1 MLIRHVV
8 ALLAAA
14 LPAYAKSPNSLGK
27 ELLSAVLADDV
38 LAAASIF
45 AQSEPAEANRLANA
59 MDWRGK
65 SVLMHAASRDFP
77 KIVKLLLQ
85 NKARPDASDY
95 SAGGVTALMLAARN
109 GSVAAAEA
117 LVAGGASVH
126 ATTPAGTSRGAG
138 ESSEPKVKS
147 KISFHI
153 RRVPAVAYQSQPEV
167 AALHKWVRR
176 YRLCWCAGSD
186 HGGAYRCSAAEDF
199 RVDFGMLS
207 LIGPLQ
213 GHRATCVAG
222 QLCTVKALR
231 AVGDVLRDVPPWAGF
246 CSLALVA

>member
-1 MLIRHVV
+1 MVGVTTSSCFRCLPLHFHRHQLRSRRHGT
-8 ALLAAA
+8 LLA
-14 LPAYAKSPNSLGK
+14 
-27 ELLSAVLADDV
+27 SAGLADDV
-38 LAAASIF
+38 IAAASIF

-126 ATTPAGTSRGAG
+126 ATTPAGTS
-138 ESSEPKVKS
+138 VLM
-147 KISFHI
+147 H
-153 RRVPAVAYQSQPEV
+153 AVANGDLDRTQQPD
-167 AALHKWVRR
+167 A
-176 YRLCWCAGSD
+176 
-186 HGGAYRCSAAEDF
+186 
-199 RVDFGMLS
+199 
-207 LIGPLQ
+207 PLDILAQ
-213 GHRATCVAG
+213 QIVATCEEDCVRSAG
-222 QLCTVKALR
+222 CAC
-231 AVGDVLRDVPPWAGF
+231 A
-246 CSLALVA
+246 LALA

>member
-1 MLIRHVV
+1 MQGWHVV

-14 LPAYAKSPNSLGK
+14 LPASAKSPNSLGK

-126 ATTPAGTSRGAG
+126 ATTPAGTS
-138 ESSEPKVKS
+138 VLM
-147 KISFHI
+147 H
-153 RRVPAVAYQSQPEV
+153 AVANGSAPLVEMLLTSGANASHQDRSGATALSLAAGLSHTAPLASLLAHGADTAAADAQGSTALMV
-167 AALHKWVRR
+167 AAAASNLEGVK
-176 YRLCWCAGSD
+176 LLLAAGADPDAADAEEAPAEIPNLS
-186 HGGAYRCSAAEDF
+186 SAI
-199 RVDFGMLS
+199 M
-207 LIGPLQ
+207 
-213 GHRATCVAG
+213 T
-222 QLCTVKALR
+222 
-231 AVGDVLRDVPPWAGF
+231 
-246 CSLALVA
+246 